1 MPPPKASPPQNQTYE
16 YSAGGVAVRNGEVL
30 LIRTRDLRDR
40 TVWAFPKGKLNRN
53 ESSVQ
58 AALREVQEE
67 TGWRCRIE
75 QELPK
80 SQYWFQRQG
89 RRVKKT
95 VRWFLMTPEEQVG
108 QHDGEVEEALWVP
121 ISEAL
126 TRLTYDADRTML
138 RRVEEAKQSGPG
150 HKAPS
155 PGGGATKS

>member
-16 YSAGGVAVRNGEVL
+16 YSAGGVAVRDGQVL

-89 RRVKKT
+89 KRVKKT

-126 TRLTYDADRTML
+126 ARLTYDADRAML

-150 HKAPS
+150 PKAPS
-155 PGGGATKS
+155 RGGGAQES

>member
-1 MPPPKASPPQNQTYE
+1 MLPKKTLPPQNQTYE
-16 YSAGGVAVRNGEVL
+16 YSAGGVAVRDGEVL
-30 LIRTRDLRDR
+30 LIRTKDLRDR

-89 RRVKKT
+89 KRVKKT
-95 VRWFLMTPEEQVG
+95 VRWFLMTPVEQVG
-108 QHDGEVEEALWVP
+108 HHDGEVEEALWVP

-126 TRLTYDADRTML
+126 TRLTYDADRAML
-138 RRVEEAKQSGPG
+138 RRVEEAKQSGAG
-150 HKAPS
+150 HKASS
-155 PGGGATKS
+155 PEGGATES